1 MKPRPS
7 VSEMLATIVQ
17 LTKLVEDSTLA
28 NAPRAK
34 DAVMQS
40 VVILITGGTSKGSPN
55 CVYLLVFSPAFIVN
69 LTSLRSDSQRR
80 ASKGRCD
87 AVCRH
92 SYYWRN
98 VQRISEL
105 CISPGLFSSF
115 YRESDFIGAK

>member
-69 LTSLRSDSQRR
+69 LTSLVPSEYQRLRTTMLFVVLSGGKGEGITCR
-80 ASKGRCD
+80 ASC
-87 AVCRH
+87 
-92 SYYWRN
+92 
-98 VQRISEL
+98 
-105 CISPGLFSSF
+105 P
-115 YRESDFIGAK
+115 